1 MTTRNEELAEQKEK
15 KERSCNIIINGT
27 EENKEQSDDAL
38 FVKNMIHIFLQ
49 YILVFRSSRIGR
61 SEDKKKKPIKI
72 VLPNLQEKEKI
83 LNNLR
88 NLKRNTEYKGI
99 TITKDYTVSER

>member
-38 FVKNMIHIFLQ
+38 FVKNMIHIFL
-49 YILVFRSSRIGR
+49 
-61 SEDKKKKPIKI
+61 
-72 VLPNLQEKEKI
+72 
-83 LNNLR
+83 
-88 NLKRNTEYKGI
+88 
-99 TITKDYTVSER
+99 